1 MHGHG
6 TKFEVNGDRYVGGFK
21 DDLQDGCGILFNH
34 AKQTKRQGE
43 WHQGKRSQWLGQ
55 ENKYFVS

>member
-6 TKFEVNGDRYVGGFK
+6 SKFEVNGDRYVGGFK
-21 DDLQDGCGILFNH
+21 DDLMHGSGVQYRME
-34 AKQTKRQGE
+34 KQTKRQGE
-43 WHQGKRSQWLGQ
+43 WQFGKRTEWLGP

>member
-43 WHQGKRSQWLGQ
+43 WH
-55 ENKYFVS
+55 